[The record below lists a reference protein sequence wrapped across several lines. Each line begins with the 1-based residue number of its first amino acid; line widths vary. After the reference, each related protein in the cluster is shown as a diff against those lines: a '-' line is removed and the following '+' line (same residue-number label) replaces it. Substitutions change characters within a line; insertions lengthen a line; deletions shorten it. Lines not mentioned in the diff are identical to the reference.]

1 MILKGQPAQE
11 EIRAALDRVLSS
23 SSFRTRPAL
32 QRLLTYLVERT
43 LEGSAGGLKEYA
55 IGRDVFDKPPDY
67 DPQTDAAVRVQIS
80 KLRQKLEEYYR
91 TDGQR
96 DFLLIDSPKR
106 QFALEFHQREV
117 APEVVSRPVRRAV
130 RARWWIFAACGLA
143 AAAALAWTAWKRPS
157 PAKPRDA
164 LAEIWAPFLTGDR
177 PVLIS
182 LGTHQFYAYA
192 GGYLRE
198 PTLDRADETAKAARL
213 RDLARRLDSDRMAPS
228 QIYTGI
234 GQATGA
240 FLLAKF
246 FAGRG
251 RDAQLTRSSAL
262 SWDDIGNNNV
272 IFLGSYKSNAQ
283 LKDLPGDWTFRI
295 EGETVRN
302 LKPRPGEPA
311 SFGAVWGDGGSKIV
325 DYALITLTA
334 GLHRRGHIVAV
345 ESPSTAGVWAA
356 VQYLTQTSYAG
367 DLTGRLRGRDG
378 RLPQQ
383 YQVVLRVHFKS
394 FVPVEIRC
402 VAHRAL

>member
-1 MILKGQPAQE
+1 MILKGQPARE
-11 EIRAALDRVLSS
+11 EIQAALERILSS
-23 SSFRTRPAL
+23 PSFRARPAL

-43 LEGSAGGLKEYA
+43 LEGTAGSLKEYA
-55 IGRDVFDKPPDY
+55 IGRDIFDKPPDY

-91 TDGQR
+91 TKGQH
-96 DFLLIDSPKR
+96 DSLLIESPKR
-106 QFALEFHQREV
+106 QFVLEFHHREV
-117 APEVVSRPVRRAV
+117 PPESALPPARRPSRLL
-130 RARWWIFAACGLA
+130 WWIAPACTLA
-143 AAAALAWTAWKRPS
+143 GALAWFTWEGPS
-157 PAKPRDA
+157 PLPPRDA
-164 LAEIWAPFLTGDR
+164 LAEIWAPFLAGDR

-182 LGTHQFYAYA
+182 LGTHQFYAYS
-192 GGYLRE
+192 GGFLRE
-198 PTLDRADETAKAARL
+198 PSLDRADETVRAARL
-213 RDLARRLDSDRMAPS
+213 RDLSRRLDSDHMTPS

-302 LKPRPGEPA
+302 FKPLPGEPA
-311 SFGAVWGDGGSKIV
+311 AFSALWAGGGGLKVV
-325 DYALITLTA
+325 DHALITLTA
-334 GLHRRGHIVAV
+334 GLHRRGHIVAL

-356 VQYLTQTSYAG
+356 VQYLTQASYAG
-367 DLTGRLRGRDG
+367 DLAARLRGPDG
-378 RLPQQ
+378 RLPAQ
-383 YQVVLRVHFKS
+383 YQVVLRVNFKS